1 MDYSSRVDG
10 EASLRSTLRTSPWDE
25 DEACARK
32 FQEEETESKCSG
44 SGYNNTLELQDESEL
59 EWRGE
64 A

>member
-1 MDYSSRVDG
+1 MDG
-10 EASLRSTLRTSPWDE
+10 ETSLRSTLRTSPWDE

-32 FQEEETESKCSG
+32 FQEEETASNCSG
-44 SGYNNTLELQDESEL
+44 SGYKNSILDLQDESKL